1 MIFSSLLF
9 VSMTCFSQLESKKEL
24 GLLGK
29 VKSFI
34 LSENKAVDKLGKIEK
49 DNSENSFKNDVEE
62 FREFD
67 IYGRC
72 VSFEYSKD
80 SIYEKLKF
88 KYDDKN
94 MLIEEIDYPILSK
107 TGNITKYRYKYD
119 IHKKIV
125 EKNTYNNDILSL
137 KETYKYN
144 EKGYEIEN
152 VSYLLDV
159 GWDEPEII
167 SKYIKKYDAEGNI
180 KEEIS
185 SEIGGVIT
193 EKKIFQ
199 YHKNSNEKIVT
210 INIFGI
216 DDTLESINIK
226 VYNLNNILIRSEELN
241 AKNTLIS
248 KNVYDDKGLLV
259 KSFFYDEVGREEF
272 YYYNS
277 NQKLTSV
284 LTYDLNHNLIN
295 KLIMDYNSKD
305 DILFNKVLNSNDE
318 VISEIRYQYDYD
330 IKGNWIKIVEYKNEF
345 PKTIKVR
352 KIIYFQ

>member
-1 MIFSSLLF
+1 
-9 VSMTCFSQLESKKEL
+9 
-24 GLLGK
+24 
-29 VKSFI
+29 
-34 LSENKAVDKLGKIEK
+34 
-49 DNSENSFKNDVEE
+49 
-62 FREFD
+62 
-67 IYGRC
+67 
-72 VSFEYSKD
+72 
-80 SIYEKLKF
+80 
-88 KYDDKN
+88 

-330 IKGNWIKIVEYKNEF
+330 IKGNWIEIVEYKNEF